1 MTTCDREYF
10 DARFA
15 QLETLIQKSVAD
27 VKAEVRSELH
37 TIIVSTV
44 KWCASIAATTVLV
57 FTTVVA
63 FLMNNAVPR
72 VPQAPAAPAPTVI
85 VVPPIPAGLP
95 PSSGPQPGPLP
106 RG

>member
-1 MTTCDREYF
+1 MTTSDREYF

-27 VKAEVRSELH
+27 GKAELH
-37 TIIVSTV
+37 ATIVSTV
-44 KWCASIAATTVLV
+44 KWCASIAATTVLI

-63 FLMNNAVPR
+63 FLMNNATH
-72 VPQAPAAPAPTVI
+72 APPTATMPAPTVI
-85 VVPPIPAGLP
+85 VVPQLPAATIA
-95 PSSGPQPGPLP
+95 PSPGHRS